1 MLLTVSAGAFI
12 LFVSDDPDGDLVR
25 HGEVATCGKDRG
37 GPSLRLEVETEDF
50 LCVVLKFSLNEME
63 EDSSTI
69 LDGEISGIRFEV
81 GYKTR
86 NLYYIS

>member
-1 MLLTVSAGAFI
+1 MDSLESDDFEDLTANEDDENGGGRSDGGRWVSVLLTVSAGAFI

-50 LCVVLKFSLNEME
+50 LCVVLKFSL
-63 EDSSTI
+63 
-69 LDGEISGIRFEV
+69 
-81 GYKTR
+81 K
-86 NLYYIS
+86 